1 MKTPARLL
9 HASAQALSWALHPF
23 VLPLYL
29 VLLLF
34 SQTAFALFTPAVKW
48 YLAGSILLYGVL
60 LPLFAI
66 CLLRY
71 RGYLPDW
78 KIGERRE
85 RILPLMIGACCYMLC
100 AVTIGRIDSALFLRK
115 FMVASACCEMMCAVV
130 TTRWQISLH
139 LTGMGAAVA
148 LLVVMNL
155 LALPNMFPALL
166 WSIAAAGALA
176 SARLYL
182 GRHNPWQILAGFVG
196 GFLITLVALFFL

>member
-1 MKTPARLL
+1 MKHPTRIIGAL
-9 HASAQALSWALHPF
+9 AQALSWALHPLVF
-23 VLPLYL
+23 PIYL

-34 SQTAFALFTPAVKW
+34 SQTAFAHFPSAVKW
-48 YLAGSILLYGVL
+48 YLAGSVLLYGVL
-60 LPLFAI
+60 LPVFAI
-66 CLLRY
+66 CVLRY

-78 KIGERRE
+78 KIGERSQ
-85 RILPLMIGACCYMLC
+85 RITPLLIGTCCYVLC

-115 FMVASACCEMMCAVV
+115 FMIASACCELMCALV

-155 LALPNMFPALL
+155 LALPGMFMPLL
-166 WSIAAAGALA
+166 WGVAATGLLA

-182 GRHNPWQILAGFVG
+182 GRHNPWQVLAGFVG
-196 GFLITLVALFFL
+196 GFAITITAIFFF